1 MRLTN
6 QDTNEGS
13 DGETVL
19 LEELDGLLL
28 PLLRHDHAG
37 TELGLLLTCIEEFSE
52 RLSEIIT
59 TNVFVCAGCSDCVCE
74 SAGNDW

>member
-28 PLLRHDHAG
+28 PFPRHDHAG
-37 TELGLLLTCIEEFSE
+37 TGLGLLLTC
-52 RLSEIIT
+52 LG
-59 TNVFVCAGCSDCVCE
+59 V
-74 SAGNDW
+74 